1 MSQQPAGEPLSLCQP
16 PPLPA
21 HPAFSLVTAIE
32 GSWTLSFLLSWGG
45 GKEGTGSFSLYVKR
59 LGASTST
66 TLGLNSGLGI
76 RREPPSVRHTHTQ
89 KKKPSSFCQKQWV
102 HDTKVQA
109 WPGRYRRGGSANP
122 LLAGC
127 PWEASGDSSHLPSFS
142 RHAISWLHIYGPH
155 MGCGG
160 RKETKGSSAPG
171 ERVRPFASP
180 NRPEQ
185 RLEGSR
191 VLGEGAYVSRRHGR
205 FSW

>member
-76 RREPPSVRHTHTQ
+76 RREPPSVRHTHTHKKNPQAFVRSNGSMTQ
-89 KKKPSSFCQKQWV
+89 KFRPGQEGTVEAVLLTRCSQDARGRPVVIHRTCPHSPVMQSHGCTYMDPTWGTG
-102 HDTKVQA
+102 DERSPRAVQLQE
-109 WPGRYRRGGSANP
+109 RGLGLSPPQTGQN
-122 LLAGC
+122 
-127 PWEASGDSSHLPSFS
+127 
-142 RHAISWLHIYGPH
+142 
-155 MGCGG
+155 
-160 RKETKGSSAPG
+160 KG
-171 ERVRPFASP
+171 
-180 NRPEQ
+180 
-185 RLEGSR
+185 
-191 VLGEGAYVSRRHGR
+191 
-205 FSW
+205 